1 MERILIVAA
10 AVLTI
15 GLLLYGTLVPQPQP
29 ETLDLQAMNAVQ
41 PSEGW
46 FREKIQNEPR
56 LVLVDFWASW
66 CGPCRQLKP
75 LLKELE
81 EAHSEQLLVVPV
93 NVDEHPALASDFQ
106 VTGIPLMILFQRG
119 KVVAVEAGL
128 MPYRELEAMVTKHFS
143 DPAPVTPAHENSERP
158 IVEVSV
164 PVD

>member
-15 GLLLYGTLVPQPQP
+15 GLLLYGTLVPQHQAKPV
-29 ETLDLQAMNAVQ
+29 DLESLNAVE

-46 FREKIQNEPR
+46 FREQIQNETR

-81 EAHSEQLLVVPV
+81 EAYADRLVIVPV
-93 NVDEHPALASDFQ
+93 NVDEHPGLTVDYN

-119 KVVAVEAGL
+119 QIVAVEPGL
-128 MPYRELEAMVTKHFS
+128 MTYRELEAMIKKHLTEVPAQTQPHAAESFS
-143 DPAPVTPAHENSERP
+143 AGASRG
-158 IVEVSV
+158 
-164 PVD
+164 